1 MLNVRFVCW
10 LMNVFVVSTW
20 LQHRV
25 LVPDKH
31 GVHFPVLEGILN
43 FLFLPFSIR
52 VLPIIS
58 FRFLFL
64 LKAVI
69 GWSWNNS
76 RRFLLVW
83 RLFQFLRT
91 TAVKFGK
98 NRLYV
103 NINGMRFVLDLFLVV
118 DRLLQAYQ
126 LFLIAHQQVSGRNL
140 APKISLSVHLRD
152 GQNLSWLNKFSLFE
166 VLGYMGW
173 CFLTI
178 LDALS

>member
-1 MLNVRFVCW
+1 MLI
-10 LMNVFVVSTW
+10 LMEC
-20 LQHRV
+20 LLD
-25 LVPDKH
+25 LV
-31 GVHFPVLEGILN
+31 
-43 FLFLPFSIR
+43 
-52 VLPIIS
+52 
-58 FRFLFL
+58 
-64 LKAVI
+64 
-69 GWSWNNS
+69 
-76 RRFLLVW
+76 
-83 RLFQFLRT
+83 
-91 TAVKFGK
+91 
-98 NRLYV
+98 
-103 NINGMRFVLDLFLVV
+103 VLDLFLVV